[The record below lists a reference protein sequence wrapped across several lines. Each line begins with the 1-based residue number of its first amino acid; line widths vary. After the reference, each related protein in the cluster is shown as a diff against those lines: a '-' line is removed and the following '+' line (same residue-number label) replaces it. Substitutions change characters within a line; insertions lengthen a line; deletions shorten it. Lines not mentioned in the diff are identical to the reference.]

1 MSLPQ
6 AHLCH
11 ISKNMSDALNR
22 SGRRVSAITSH
33 SILDRVVIQASS
45 AASNAASAVGD
56 TANIPHLTYLR
67 DRRLNHGSAAA
78 RAHRLR
84 VGLWH

>member
-1 MSLPQ
+1 MLSRMAGPPMSLHQ

-11 ISKNMSDALNR
+11 ISRNVSEALNR

-56 TANIPHLTYLR
+56 TANIPHLPTNAI
-67 DRRLNHGSAAA
+67 DA
-78 RAHRLR
+78 
-84 VGLWH
+84 